1 MSFLKRLS
9 YYLGGFSVGIVLLLF
24 FLGGKKTRCYYG
36 PDARVINDFSK
47 KEWVFTTPMQ
57 DSINRLD
64 FLKGGD
70 IVFSESVVGIDSCN
84 LYRLSLS
91 GDKYE
96 VKNCD
101 SIAYF
106 TKLSQQ

>member
-9 YYLGGFSVGIVLLLF
+9 YYMVGLSIGIILLLIF
-24 FLGGKKTRCYYG
+24 FGGKNTRCNYG

-47 KEWVFTTPMQ
+47 KVWVFTSPMQ

-70 IVFSESVVGIDSCN
+70 IVFSESVMGIDSCN
-84 LYRLSLS
+84 VYRLLLS
-91 GDKYE
+91 NVEYD

-106 TKLSQQ
+106 TKLSPL

>member
-1 MSFLKRLS
+1 
-9 YYLGGFSVGIVLLLF
+9 
-24 FLGGKKTRCYYG
+24 
-36 PDARVINDFSK
+36 
-47 KEWVFTTPMQ
+47 MQ
-57 DSINRLD
+57 DSVNRLD

-84 LYRLSLS
+84 VYRLRLS
-91 GDKYE
+91 EVEYD

-106 TKLSQQ
+106 TKLSPQ

>member
-9 YYLGGFSVGIVLLLF
+9 YYLGGFSVGIVLLIF
-24 FLGGKKTRCYYG
+24 FLSGKNTRCTYT

-47 KEWVFTTPMQ
+47 KEWVFNTTTS
-57 DSINRLD
+57 DSIDRSE

-70 IVFSESVVGIDSCN
+70 IVFSESQVGVDSCN
-84 LYRLSLS
+84 VYRLQLPRAVY
-91 GDKYE
+91 D

-106 TKLSQQ
+106 TAR

>member
-1 MSFLKRLS
+1 MNWNST
-9 YYLGGFSVGIVLLLF
+9 YW
-24 FLGGKKTRCYYG
+24 
-36 PDARVINDFSK
+36 VINDFSK
-47 KEWVFTTPMQ
+47 KEWAFTPPMQ
-57 DSINRLD
+57 DSVNRLD

-84 LYRLSLS
+84 VYRLRLS
-91 GDKYE
+91 EVEYD

-106 TKLSQQ
+106 TKLSPK

>member
-1 MSFLKRLS
+1 MNFLKRLA

-24 FLGGKKTRCYYG
+24 LLGGKNTRCTYG
-36 PDARVINDFSK
+36 PDARVINNFSK
-47 KEWVFTTPMQ
+47 KKWVFTTPAQ

-70 IVFSESVVGIDSCN
+70 IVFSESIVGIDSCN
-84 LYRLSLS
+84 IYRLRLS
-91 GDKYE
+91 SMEYD

-106 TKLSQQ
+106 TKLSPQ

>member
-9 YYLGGFSVGIVLLLF
+9 YYLSGFSVGIVLLIF
-24 FLGGKKTRCYYG
+24 FLSGKATRCTYT

-47 KEWVFTTPMQ
+47 KEWVFSTPTN
-57 DSINRLD
+57 DSIDRSQ

-70 IVFSESVVGIDSCN
+70 IVFSKSQVGIDSCN
-84 LYRLSLS
+84 VYRLRLPHAVY
-91 GDKYE
+91 D
-96 VKNCD
+96 VQNCD

-106 TKLSQQ
+106 KVH